1 MQSCFYYDIDKE
13 EIKVIVNKP
22 LNLRMGVR
30 EMGNEIILANLKL
43 IKLDFENMVFEING
57 HSINH
62 CTDVDITFHNGEWSV
77 SICEKQTF
85 GTSGRNTKEIAAQQK
100 RWKQRQMN

>member
-1 MQSCFYYDIDKE
+1 M
-13 EIKVIVNKP
+13 
-22 LNLRMGVR
+22 R
-30 EMGNEIILANLKL
+30 ETGNEIILANLKL
-43 IKLDFENMVFEING
+43 IKFDFENMVFEING

-100 RWKQRQMN
+100 RWEQRQMN